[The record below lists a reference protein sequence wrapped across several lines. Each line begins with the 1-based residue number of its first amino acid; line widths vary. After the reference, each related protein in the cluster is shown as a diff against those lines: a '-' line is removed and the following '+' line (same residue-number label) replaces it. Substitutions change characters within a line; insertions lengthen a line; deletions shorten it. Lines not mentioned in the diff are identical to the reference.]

1 MVVHAQSLLSSEV
14 PPRRYPLPLLPD
26 ADLVQRRLYTQV
38 LRIGRNAAVC
48 DIVIHDK
55 TSKENALNVS
65 RVRIHDVARVMLQF
79 APPSAPGRIAAD

>member
-1 MVVHAQSLLSSEV
+1 VFPRAKISLKVATMVVQQSLLSSEV

-26 ADLVQRRLYTQV
+26 ANLVQHTQV

-55 TSKENALNVS
+55 SSKENALNVS
-65 RVRIHDVARVMLQF
+65 RVRIHDVAPRYILHH
-79 APPSAPGRIAAD
+79 

>member
-1 MVVHAQSLLSSEV
+1 MVVQQSLLSSEV

-26 ADLVQRRLYTQV
+26 AELVQQCRLYTQV

-65 RVRIHDVARVMLQF
+65 RVRIHDVARVHF

>member
-1 MVVHAQSLLSSEV
+1 MVVQQSLLSSEV

-26 ADLVQRRLYTQV
+26 ANLVQHTQV